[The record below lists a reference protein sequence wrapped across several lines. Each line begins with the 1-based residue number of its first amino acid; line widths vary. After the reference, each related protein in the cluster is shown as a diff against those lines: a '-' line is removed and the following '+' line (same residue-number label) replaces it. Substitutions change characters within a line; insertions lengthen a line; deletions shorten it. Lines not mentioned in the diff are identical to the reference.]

1 MKMLLTEKGKP
12 FDFSLASTM
21 SCLANAEVSM
31 KFNNSVLVQQNYSS
45 LYSNFIL
52 NLCLVYQLNNSSCN
66 NFTLKFFYFFFICQ
80 INKKQNQNQIYLQW

>member
-21 SCLANAEVSM
+21 SCLANSEVSM

-52 NLCLVYQLNNSSCN
+52 NY
-66 NFTLKFFYFFFICQ
+66 T
-80 INKKQNQNQIYLQW
+80 